1 MRRFRIIVI
10 NLLIVIGI
18 IVFVSF
24 YANRQQRDATTAAIE
39 SFESMTFAMEQVTEN
54 YLEQEQRLCDNW
66 AALINNR
73 HMDVNEAISTV
84 SDSQSHRN
92 DVVAHIIFTDDGS
105 LEGLSTHAKS
115 NDPNDFTVSY
125 KNIPLVK
132 DMSVLGKERGSV
144 NITRAYTSPTDG
156 VQSIAFCAAVK
167 IADGDAMRDAV
178 LIRVVPTATLA
189 NKWVFPTDEYEN
201 AEISLVDGTGNY
213 IIKGKSFKNSSF
225 FEFYKSYNPYDTSS
239 VANLERS
246 FTSQRGTF
254 TMLDSKGRECL
265 VAHSPVNLTEDWAIV
280 ALEPSS
286 AVLSTGT
293 DWTPVI
299 IVSLSLL
306 VLLVIDILVM
316 LALNKRE
323 RQLAA
328 SAEQASKAKSRFLS
342 NMSHEIR
349 TPITAILGMNELIQ
363 RESDRPSVLEYSDNI
378 QRAGNSLLHII
389 SDILD
394 FSKIEAGRIEIDES
408 DYELTGLVGDVVNL
422 THLQAESKGLA
433 FDVRVDPHL
442 PSVLHGDVMRVK
454 QVITNLLSNAVKYT
468 ERGTVT
474 LTMEL
479 RNVSDGI
486 ATMYVSVAD
495 TGMGIREEE
504 RDRLFSAFDRLDLER
519 NRSVQ
524 GTGLGLAIS
533 SKMLELMGSELE
545 VESTYGEGS
554 DFHFVLRQR
563 VCDPSPV
570 GSFNPFTASVAG
582 SHRRKEGSR
591 FFAPSARILAVDD
604 TPMNLQVICGLLK
617 RTEMQID
624 TASSGEECLSRFG
637 ENDYDLVILDYRM
650 PDLDGIETLALMHER
665 YPDKASATPVI
676 CLTASALSGDRERI
690 LAAGF
695 TDYLAKPIN
704 LAKLELALMNHLP
717 PEKVMLGVV
726 ESTDDNHVAAHQMM
740 TDAEFDEALLT
751 IRGRAEVHDLA
762 GATLLVDLLGRQG
775 LPSDRTKMLNEL
787 QKAVA
792 DEDWNEIE
800 QAIGRIRR

>member
-1 MRRFRIIVI
+1 MRRLRIVVI

-24 YANRQQRDATTAAIE
+24 YANRQQRDATAAQIE
-39 SFESMTFAMEQVTEN
+39 SFESMTFSLEQVTEN

-66 AALINNR
+66 ASLINNR
-73 HMDVNEAISTV
+73 RMSLEEAISAV
-84 SDSQSHRN
+84 GDSQSHKN

-105 LEGLSTHAKS
+105 YQGLSTHAKS

-125 KNIPLVK
+125 KNVSLVK

-156 VQSIAFCAAVK
+156 VQSIAFCSAIKV
-167 IADGDAMRDAV
+167 ADGDGMRDAV
-178 LIRVVPTATLA
+178 LLRVVPAATLA
-189 NKWVFPTDEYEN
+189 NKWVVPTDDYDK
-201 AEISLVDGTGNY
+201 AEISLIDGSGNY

-225 FEFYKSYNPYDTSS
+225 FEFYKSYNPYDTST
-239 VANLERS
+239 VADLERS
-246 FTSQRGTF
+246 FTAERGTF
-254 TMLDSKGRECL
+254 TMLDSKGRESL
-265 VAHSPVNLTEDWAIV
+265 VAHSPVNHTEGWAIV
-280 ALEPSS
+280 VMEPSS

-306 VLLVIDILVM
+306 VLLAVDILFM
-316 LALNKRE
+316 LMLNRRE

-328 SAEQASKAKSRFLS
+328 SAEQASKAKSSFLS
-342 NMSHEIR
+342 SMSHEIR

-363 RESDRPSVLEYSDNI
+363 RESDSASVLEYSDNI

-394 FSKIEAGRIEIDES
+394 FSKIEAGRIEFDES
-408 DYELTGLVGDVVNL
+408 DYELKGLVGDVVNL
-422 THLQAESKGLA
+422 THLQAETKGLA
-433 FDVRVDPHL
+433 FNVRIDPSL

-474 LTMEL
+474 MTMEL
-479 RNVSDGI
+479 RGVSDGI
-486 ATMYVSVAD
+486 VTMYVSVAD
-495 TGMGIREEE
+495 TGIGIREEE
-504 RDRLFSAFDRLDLER
+504 RDRLFSAFDRLDLAR
-519 NRSVQ
+519 NRGVQ

-533 SKMLELMGSELE
+533 SKMLELMGSKLE
-545 VESTYGEGS
+545 VESTYGQGS
-554 DFHFVLRQR
+554 DFHFVLQQS
-563 VCDPSPV
+563 VCDPTPV
-570 GSFNPFTASVAG
+570 GSFDPLTDSVGG
-582 SHRRKEGSR
+582 SHRRKDGPR
-591 FFAPSARILAVDD
+591 FFAPAAHILVVDD
-604 TPMNLQVICGLLK
+604 TPMNLQVICGLLE

-624 TASSGEECLSRFG
+624 TASSGEECLARFE

-665 YPDKASATPVI
+665 HPDKARDTPVI

-704 LAKLELALMNHLP
+704 LAKLELMLMDNLP
-717 PEKVMLGVV
+717 PDKVMLGVV
-726 ESTDDNHVAAHQMM
+726 ESEEECPETTRQTLTDM
-740 TDAEFDEALLT
+740 EFDEALLT
-751 IRGRAEVHDLA
+751 IRGRVDVHDLA
-762 GATLLVDLLGRQG
+762 GTVILVDLLGMRE
-775 LPSDRTKMLNEL
+775 LPSGRNEALVEL

-800 QAIGRIRR
+800 QAIERTRR